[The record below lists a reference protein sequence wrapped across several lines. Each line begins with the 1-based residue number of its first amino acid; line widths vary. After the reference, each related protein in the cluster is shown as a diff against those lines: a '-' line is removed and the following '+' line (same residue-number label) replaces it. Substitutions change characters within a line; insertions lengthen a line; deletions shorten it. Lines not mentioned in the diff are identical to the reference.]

1 MAPAQHARREKPIR
15 RASAESVAPVAKGN
29 KSSSCLNTI
38 GRTYFLYRAT
48 APNTVKLPEAYGR
61 EVRAQHAASKL
72 RNDSMF
78 KDRPDKMSEADGQG
92 HCHSTTTASEAR
104 ARQRERERE
113 RERASERE
121 KERVGESES
130 DSDSERVPH
139 QHQQSAHC
147 WAKQYHFFVIMQ
159 PRMYLQALGV

>member
-1 MAPAQHARREKPIR
+1 MARAIATARRLQAKREQDK
-15 RASAESVAPVAKGN
+15 ES
-29 KSSSCLNTI
+29 
-38 GRTYFLYRAT
+38 
-48 APNTVKLPEAYGR
+48 E
-61 EVRAQHAASKL
+61 
-72 RNDSMF
+72 
-78 KDRPDKMSEADGQG
+78 
-92 HCHSTTTASEAR
+92 
-104 ARQRERERE
+104 RERERE
-113 RERASERE
+113 SERASERASERE